1 MQPQCG
7 DLTPVGRLPPRAQPA
22 SHHGSVPRLALTAA
36 HLFATHRPNWNLMQ
50 FLINQ
55 LFPSKSSS
63 YKNANAVAKEVTEH
77 YDRGNG
83 FFDSFLGETMVR
95 RMPHMQPRPC
105 VLAPSAARSRSCQE
119 RSVWAAALQGVPTL
133 PPSPCPGGVP
143 TRPQL
148 VLRCLPRVAADLHVG
163 RLPRHR
169 PVARAGAEEQAQHYL
184 REAAPVQARYASPR
198 HRLRLGHPV
207 ALFGQGAWHQVRRCH
222 AEQAGRQVV
231 P

>member
-1 MQPQCG
+1 
-7 DLTPVGRLPPRAQPA
+7 
-22 SHHGSVPRLALTAA
+22 
-36 HLFATHRPNWNLMQ
+36 MQ

-119 RSVWAAALQGVPTL
+119 RSVCG
-133 PPSPCPGGVP
+133 
-143 TRPQL
+143 PQL
-148 VLRCLPRVAADLHVG
+148 CRACPLFPRPRVPGAF
-163 RLPRHR
+163 R
-169 PVARAGAEEQAQHYL
+169 PD
-184 REAAPVQARYASPR
+184 PS
-198 HRLRLGHPV
+198 
-207 ALFGQGAWHQVRRCH
+207 WC
-222 AEQAGRQVV
+222 
-231 P
+231 

>member
-1 MQPQCG
+1 
-7 DLTPVGRLPPRAQPA
+7 
-22 SHHGSVPRLALTAA
+22 
-36 HLFATHRPNWNLMQ
+36 MQ

-105 VLAPSAARSRSCQE
+105 VLAPSAARSRSCQD

-133 PPSPCPGGVP
+133 PPSPSRGLPDP
-143 TRPQL
+143 SW
-148 VLRCLPRVAADLHVG
+148 CLYAFPAWRQIYTSAVFHGTDQSL
-163 RLPRHR
+163 
-169 PVARAGAEEQAQHYL
+169 EQAQKNKL
-184 REAAPVQARYASPR
+184 NIICASSSQVCVTSTSAAAGAPCRVIRPRSVAPSPSVSR
-198 HRLRLGHPV
+198 
-207 ALFGQGAWHQVRRCH
+207 
-222 AEQAGRQVV
+222 
-231 P
+231 